1 MKKSIKIKIFFS
13 NIILVSYIFF
23 LYYFFQKKSY
33 AREEKIVYRTE
44 IIIID
49 YVFS

>member
-1 MKKSIKIKIFFS
+1 MKKSVKIKIFFS
-13 NIILVSYIFF
+13 NIILVFYIFF

-33 AREEKIVYRTE
+33 ARKEKIVYGTE